1 MAEIGRLLTAMVTP
15 FDDRGEV
22 DYAQARRLA
31 LALLDSGSDGV
42 VVSGT
47 TGEAPT
53 LSHEEKLRLF
63 AEVKEAVDGR
73 GVVIAGTGT
82 YSTAESIELSK
93 EAAQRGVD
101 GLLLTVPYYNR
112 PTQEGLYRHFEAI
125 ARSTSLPCILYN
137 IPGRTGTNMTVE
149 TTLRLSRIPNI
160 VGVKEASGNLDQIA
174 RIIDGAPEGFRV
186 WSGNDGDTLPIL
198 AVGGYGVICVL
209 SHLTGLQMKQ
219 LIESYLAGRVEE
231 AAKIH
236 RRLLT
241 LNNALMTLASNPIPI
256 KYALNQIGF
265 RVGPPRLPLVE
276 PDEATGEKIMAEVRR
291 HHIDLPV
298 AV

>member
-1 MAEIGRLLTAMVTP
+1 MVTP
-15 FDDRGEV
+15 FDDQGEV

-31 LALLDSGSDGV
+31 QALLDSGSDGV

-53 LSHEEKLRLF
+53 LTHAEKLRLF
-63 AEVKEAVDGR
+63 TEVKEVVNGR

-125 ARSTSLPCILYN
+125 ARSTNLPCIMYN

-149 TTLRLSRIPNI
+149 TTLRLSRVPNI

-174 RIIDGAPEGFRV
+174 RIVDGAGEGFRV
-186 WSGNDGDTLPIL
+186 WSGNDGDTLLLL

-219 LIESYLAGRVEE
+219 LIESYLAGRVDE

-265 RVGPPRLPLVE
+265 RAGPPRLPLVE

-298 AV
+298 AG

>member
-1 MAEIGRLLTAMVTP
+1 MTEIGRLLTAMVTP

-31 LALLDSGSDGV
+31 QALLDSGSDGV

-53 LSHEEKLRLF
+53 LTHEEKLRLF
-63 AEVKEAVDGR
+63 AEVKQAVDGR

-125 ARSTSLPCILYN
+125 SRSTSLPCIMYN
-137 IPGRTGTNMTVE
+137 IPGRTGTNMTAE
-149 TTLRLSRIPNI
+149 TTLRLSRVPNI

-174 RIIDGAPEGFRV
+174 RIVDGAPEDFRV
-186 WSGNDGDTLPIL
+186 WSGNDGDTLLVL

-219 LIESYLAGRVEE
+219 LMESYLAGRVEE
-231 AAKIH
+231 AAKLH

-241 LNNALMTLASNPIPI
+241 LNNALMTLASNPTPI

-276 PDEATGEKIMAEVRR
+276 PDEATAEKIMAEVRR

>member
-15 FDDRGEV
+15 FDDQGEV

-31 LALLDSGSDGV
+31 QALLDSGSDGV

-53 LSHEEKLRLF
+53 LTHEEKLRLF
-63 AEVKEAVDGR
+63 AEVKDAVDGR

-82 YSTAESIELSK
+82 YATAESIELSK

-137 IPGRTGTNMTVE
+137 IPGRTGTNMTAE
-149 TTLRLSRIPNI
+149 TTLRLSRVPNI

-174 RIIDGAPEGFRV
+174 RIVDGAPEGFRV
-186 WSGNDGDTLPIL
+186 WSGNDGDTLLIL

-231 AAKIH
+231 AAKVH

-265 RVGPPRLPLVE
+265 RAGPPRLPLLE

-298 AV
+298 PV